1 MSGTKTQMM
10 GQSGQIRHVIG
21 DAVRTGRPLG
31 SAVAPPVIGHDTV
44 AMRQR
49 RYDGVPV
56 AMIKPGPMDK
66 DKRRSPF
73 SPVSDQ
79 CSRMPFIVVLGMRR
93 FSSHHRV
100 GSSRLRICASQSS
113 LCCSCAEQ
121 RRAMSGL
128 GQGLPSR
135 PPHPG
140 PSSGVRRS
148 LDSCHRLD
156 RATEMTHAVT
166 LYCISMFQNTVTGA
180 CITPTTLLRIRAR

>member
-10 GQSGQIRHVIG
+10 DQSGQIYVIG
-21 DAVRTGRPLG
+21 DPVRTGRPLG
-31 SAVAPPVIGHDTV
+31 SAEAPPVIGHDTV

-93 FSSHHRV
+93 FSSHHGV
-100 GSSRLRICASQSS
+100 GSSPLRTCASQFS
-113 LCCSCAEQ
+113 LCSSCAE
-121 RRAMSGL
+121 RRRGW
-128 GQGLPSR
+128 
-135 PPHPG
+135 
-140 PSSGVRRS
+140 
-148 LDSCHRLD
+148 
-156 RATEMTHAVT
+156 VT
-166 LYCISMFQNTVTGA
+166 LGRGAAVASNHGRTNPAQEADDGSTGYPA
-180 CITPTTLLRIRAR
+180 